1 MRRGIAGGSGGFT
14 LIELLLVIAIIGILV
29 GVIAVVGSFDTGRQ
43 RAVQNEAERL
53 ALAVELARNEA
64 LYRNEVWGL
73 AVERDGYRFQ
83 RLADTNE
90 SWTDVQRPPFSTRT
104 PDDDMSFAVATPLK
118 PRATHPGGRTA
129 EENGGVPAIVI
140 YPGGEITP
148 FEITVAGSE
157 QLEGWIA
164 KSDGVQRTRAS
175 REGELEDTDFARIA
189 ERGI

>member
-1 MRRGIAGGSGGFT
+1 MRPGIAGGSGGFT

-83 RLADTNE
+83 RLADTDG
-90 SWTDVQRPPFSTRT
+90 SWKDVQRQPFSTRT
-104 PDDDMSFAVATPLK
+104 PDDDISFAVATALK
-118 PRATHPGGRTA
+118 PRATHAGGGAA
-129 EENGGVPAIVI
+129 EEEGGVPAIVI

-148 FEITVAGSE
+148 FEVTVAGSE
-157 QLEGWIA
+157 QLASWIA
-164 KSDGVQRTRAS
+164 KSDGIQRTRAS
-175 REGELEDTDFARIA
+175 REGELEDTDFGGFA
-189 ERGI
+189 ELVK

>member
-1 MRRGIAGGSGGFT
+1 MRRGIAAGSGGFT

-83 RLADTNE
+83 RLADTDGT
-90 SWTDVQRPPFSTRT
+90 WTDVQRRPFSKRI
-104 PDDDMSFAVATPLK
+104 PEDDIFFAVATALK
-118 PRATHPGGRTA
+118 SRANHDGGRAA
-129 EENGGVPAIVI
+129 EDEGRVPAIVI

-148 FEITVAGSE
+148 FEVTIAGNERLAS
-157 QLEGWIA
+157 WMA
-164 KSDGVQRTRAS
+164 KTDGIQRTRAS
-175 REGELEDTDFARIA
+175 REGESGDADFA
-189 ERGI
+189 GILELAR